1 MPYSLILSFRKD
13 VSLRSKPGGG
23 FVLLAAGLGLKLA
36 PLSSGAIAAL
46 EVLLSGGAARD
57 RLSDIVLAKDGLS
70 ELPKFVYYLEN
81 FIHLG
86 LICHTVSVNGLPL
99 AKFVPCS
106 PACQLRFNE
115 LEPDTQYILSR
126 FAYFHK
132 DEGQMIL
139 ESPLSPA
146 QIVWPD
152 WRGMAIAAEIAKPRS
167 IRELS
172 STIPGLSEEEV
183 QVCLTFLLSA
193 QMIYEIKN
201 GATLGQEN
209 SEVLEQ
215 WEFHDLLFHFRSRR
229 GRHLNPVGKTYRFL
243 NKIEP
248 LPAIKQ
254 VALKERID
262 LYKPDLEKLKETD
275 YSFSLVLE
283 ERKSI
288 RIPGNKPLSAEQL
301 GEFLY
306 RCARVRNIFAKD
318 NQEGSSRPYPSGGAC
333 YELELYLA
341 ITACEGI
348 CAGFYHYCPKDHQL
362 GRLSEINSHVEKL
375 LKDAKSAAAL
385 QATPQILI
393 VITARFARVS
403 WLYESM
409 AYSLIL
415 KNVGVLYQTM
425 YLVATAMNLA
435 PCALGTGNADLFAMA
450 AGVNGY
456 VESSVGEFILGSKP
470 WLG

>member
-13 VSLRSKPGGG
+13 VSLRSKPGVG

-36 PLSSGAIAAL
+36 ALSSGMIAAL
-46 EVLLSGGAARD
+46 EVLLAEGTTRD
-57 RLSDIVLAKDGLS
+57 NLSDIVLAKDGFS
-70 ELPKFVYYLEN
+70 ELPKFFYYLEN

-99 AKFVPCS
+99 AKIVPCS

-115 LEPDTQYILSR
+115 LEPDTKYILSR
-126 FAYFHK
+126 FAYCHK
-132 DEGQMIL
+132 DGEQMIL

-146 QIVWPD
+146 QIVLAD
-152 WRGMAIAAEIAKPRS
+152 WRGMAIATEMAKPRS
-167 IRELS
+167 IRQLS
-172 STIPGLSEEEV
+172 STIPALSEEEV
-183 QVCLTFLLSA
+183 QVFLSVLLSA
-193 QMIYEIKN
+193 EIIYEIKN
-201 GATLGQEN
+201 GATLEQEN
-209 SEVLEQ
+209 SEILEQ

-243 NKIEP
+243 DKIEP
-248 LPAIKQ
+248 LPAVKQ

-275 YSFSLVLE
+275 YSFSLILE
-283 ERKSI
+283 KRKSI
-288 RIPGNKPLSAEQL
+288 RIQGKKPLSARQV

-306 RCARVRNIFAKD
+306 RCARIRDIFAKD
-318 NQEGSSRPYPSGGAC
+318 HREGSSRPYPSGGAC

-348 CAGFYHYCPKDHQL
+348 GAGFYHYCPKNHQL
-362 GRLSEINSHVEKL
+362 GRISEINSHLEKL
-375 LKDAKSAAAL
+375 LEDAKSTAAL
-385 QATPQILI
+385 QTIPQILI

-435 PCALGTGNADLFAMA
+435 PCALGTGNSELFAIA
-450 AGVNGY
+450 AGVNSY
-456 VESSVGEFILGSKP
+456 VESSVGEFILGNNP
-470 WLG
+470 E